1 VIGALRYDLALLG
14 ASRAALAP
22 VAAYLFVLVGVY
34 AYDDSEVRPS
44 LAFTAL
50 VLAAVA
56 SWLALA
62 VAHAE
67 PEPQRQAALVAR
79 GSPGRLVA
87 GRAAALA
94 LVAGALAVVDVAAPA
109 LLGRFAP
116 APTAGELAA
125 ALLAHVAAG
134 ALGAA
139 LGLLVAPPQVGR
151 RATAFAVLVAYAV
164 ASVPLLDLLG
174 PLAPLP
180 WLAQRVGAERVEP
193 VGHVL
198 APALLALVLV
208 PLLVLATARLA
219 ARRA

>member
-1 VIGALRYDLALLG
+1 MSAALRYDLALLG

-22 VAAYLFVLVGVY
+22 LAAYLFVLVGVY

-44 LAFTAL
+44 YALTAL

-94 LVAGALAVVDVAAPA
+94 LVAAALAAVD
-109 LLGRFAP
+109 
-116 APTAGELAA
+116 
-125 ALLAHVAAG
+125 VAAG

-208 PLLVLATARLA
+208 PLLVLAAARLA